1 MLAGS
6 AESTHG
12 GMRGGPE
19 ARQDRGVAPFRIVLL
34 AAICAAI
41 MCCAGAV
48 QVLGINRIVVT
59 DGSIGAAASP
69 SDRAPLDLKSESR
82 RLER

>member
-1 MLAGS
+1 MCS
-6 AESTHG
+6 
-12 GMRGGPE
+12 GPE

-34 AAICAAI
+34 ATICAAI

-59 DGSIGAAASP
+59 DGSIDAAGSV
-69 SDRAPLDLKSESR
+69 SDRAALE
-82 RLER
+82 LERESFRRER